1 MALAETTAWLR
12 IAGIGLNAIGAII
25 LAWRVKGILDMMV
38 AAHQAADVNIRLVID
53 VLNGQQQTVP
63 LVVGMDEQVARKQ
76 RAGIWLLVIGFA
88 CIAIGSV
95 LVGVSWYL
103 DS

>member
-1 MALAETTAWLR
+1 MVVWLR

-38 AAHQAADVNIRLVID
+38 AAHQATDVNIRLLMDI
-53 VLNGQQQTVP
+53 LAGQQQVVP
-63 LVVGMDEQVARKQ
+63 LIVGMDEQVARKQ
-76 RAGIWLLVIGFA
+76 KAGIWLITIGFA
-88 CIAIGSV
+88 CIAIGNV

-103 DS
+103 ES

>member
-1 MALAETTAWLR
+1 MVVWLR

-38 AAHQAADVNIRLVID
+38 AAHQATDVNIRLLMDI
-53 VLNGQQQTVP
+53 LAGQRQTVP

-76 RAGIWLLVIGFA
+76 KAGIWLLVIGFA
-88 CIAIGSV
+88 CIGIGNV

-103 DS
+103 ES

>member
-1 MALAETTAWLR
+1 MVVWLR

-38 AAHQAADVNIRLVID
+38 AAHQATDVNIRLLMDI
-53 VLNGQQQTVP
+53 LAGQQQVVP
-63 LVVGMDEQVARKQ
+63 LIVGMDEQVARKQ
-76 RAGIWLLVIGFA
+76 KAGIWLLIIGFA
-88 CIAIGSV
+88 CIAIGNV

-103 DS
+103 ES

>member
-1 MALAETTAWLR
+1 MVAWLR

-38 AAHQAADVNIRLVID
+38 AAHQATDVNIRLLMDI
-53 VLNGQQQTVP
+53 LAGQRQKVP
-63 LVVGMDEQVARKQ
+63 LIVGMDEQVARKQ
-76 RAGIWLLVIGFA
+76 KAGIWLLVIGFA
-88 CIAIGSV
+88 CIAIGNV

-103 DS
+103 ES

>member
-1 MALAETTAWLR
+1 MVVWLR

-38 AAHQAADVNIRLVID
+38 AAHQATDVNIRLLMDI
-53 VLNGQQQTVP
+53 LAGQRQTVP
-63 LVVGMDEQVARKQ
+63 LIVGMDEQVARKQ
-76 RAGIWLLVIGFA
+76 KAGIWLLVIGFA
-88 CIAIGSV
+88 CIAIGNV

-103 DS
+103 ES

>member
-1 MALAETTAWLR
+1 MVVWLR

-38 AAHQAADVNIRLVID
+38 AAHQATDVNIRLLMDI
-53 VLNGQQQTVP
+53 LAGQRQTVP
-63 LVVGMDEQVARKQ
+63 LTVGMDEQVARKQ
-76 RAGIWLLVIGFA
+76 KAGIWLLVIGFA
-88 CIAIGSV
+88 CIAIGNV

-103 DS
+103 ES